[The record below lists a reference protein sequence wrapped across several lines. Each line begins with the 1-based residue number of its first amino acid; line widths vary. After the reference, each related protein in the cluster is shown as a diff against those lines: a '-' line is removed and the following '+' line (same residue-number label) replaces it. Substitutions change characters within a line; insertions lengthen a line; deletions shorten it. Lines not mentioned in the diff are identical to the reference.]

1 MKDLAAVILTGDG
14 AGFRGKLHGARFA
27 GSKLSPEV
35 SHPVLLPCL
44 LCIHFFDMR
53 SSLHRLLP
61 SSACVPLFVL
71 LAFSP
76 LNADPSFKTPVTFE
90 EADRRAG
97 EILAKMKLE
106 EKVQLITGSNN
117 FYIKGFPQYGMP
129 DLMMSD
135 ATAGVHI
142 RNNLPQHMEKST
154 AFPVPIAL
162 TATWNPSLAY
172 AYAHSVGE
180 ECRAGGI
187 AFLLGPGM
195 DVYRIAQCG
204 RNFEYFGEDPFLASR
219 MIERYVTGVLDT
231 GTIPTLKHFIANE
244 TDFYR
249 RTSNSIV
256 DERTL
261 HEINLP
267 PFKAGVAAGAMAVMT
282 SYNQLNGEYCGQSE
296 YVITQLLRKE
306 LGYRWLV
313 MSDWWSVWD
322 AEKII
327 KSGQDLEMPGEKY
340 LRADAL
346 RLVTEGKVPVA
357 DIDRMCREI
366 MRTCI
371 AMGLYDRPVKDEYF
385 LRTLPEHKEIARQ
398 TGREAV
404 VLLKNDGILPV
415 RKDSA
420 KKILLTGLFVEN
432 LARGG
437 GSADVDGYDVVTLL
451 QALQDTYGSHIEYV
465 KAPTDDQLRSADLV
479 FLSTGTFDSEGWD
492 HTFALPEKDEQTV
505 RHAVELNPRT
515 VVIVNA
521 GSGIQMTGW
530 NDRAAA
536 IVYGWYPGQE
546 GNRGLA
552 EILSGQISPSGKL
565 PFTIEKRFE
574 DSPGASYIP
583 TGEKLYSGWEQDN
596 NMAHPINNIAYK
608 EGVFVGY
615 RWYESK
621 KIQPLYAF
629 GHGLSY
635 TKFEYSKLNVSP
647 AAIRPDGRVAV
658 EVLVKNVGSTSGA
671 EIVQFYAHEAH
682 APLPRPEKELKGF
695 AKVSLKPGES
705 QIVRVRIEASELG
718 YWDVKTHGWITD
730 SGDYELAIASAS
742 DDVRLHGAVHV
753 E

>member
-1 MKDLAAVILTGDG
+1 MFTE
-14 AGFRGKLHGARFA
+14 F
-27 GSKLSPEV
+27 
-35 SHPVLLPCL
+35 VLLNELCSVFFR
-44 LCIHFFDMR
+44 CIHFPNMR
-53 SSLHRLLP
+53 PLTLRSFIPSAFFIAGVLSLPHTHLQ
-61 SSACVPLFVL
+61 AE
-71 LAFSP
+71 
-76 LNADPSFKTPVTFE
+76 PSFKTPVSYK

-97 EILAKMKLE
+97 EILAKMKVD
-106 EKVQLITGSNN
+106 EKVQLITGWNG
-117 FYIKGFPQYGMP
+117 FYVKGFPQYGMP
-129 DLMMSD
+129 DLFMSD

-142 RNNLPQHMEKST
+142 RNNLAQHMEKST
-154 AFPVPIAL
+154 AFPVPIGLA
-162 TATWNPSLAY
+162 ATWNPGLAY

-195 DVYRIAQCG
+195 DLYRIAQCG
-204 RNFEYFGEDPFLASR
+204 RNFEYFGEDPYLSSR
-219 MIERYVTGVLDT
+219 MIERYVAGVLDT

-244 TDFYR
+244 TDYYR

-296 YVITQLLRKE
+296 YVIKQLLRKE
-306 LGYRWLV
+306 LGYKWLV
-313 MSDWWSVWD
+313 MTDWWSVWD

-327 KSGQDLEMPGEKY
+327 NSGQDLEMPGEKY
-340 LRADAL
+340 LKADAL
-346 RLVTEGKVPVA
+346 RLVTEGKAPMSEL
-357 DIDRMCREI
+357 DRMCREI

-385 LRTLPEHKEIARQ
+385 LRTLPQHKEVARQ
-398 TGREAV
+398 TGRESI

-415 RKDSA
+415 RKDA
-420 KKILLTGLFVEN
+420 TKRILLTGIFVEQ

-437 GSADVDGYDVVTLL
+437 GSADVDGYDIVTLL
-451 QALQDTYGSHIEYV
+451 QALSDTYGSEIEYV
-465 KAPTDDQLRSADLV
+465 KAPSDEQLRKADLV

-492 HTFALPEKDEQTV
+492 HTFSLPDRDEQVV
-505 RHAVELNPRT
+505 RHTVELNPHT
-515 VVIVNA
+515 VVIVN
-521 GSGIQMTGW
+521 SGGGVNMSAW

-536 IVYGWYPGQE
+536 IIYAWYPGQE

-552 EILSGQISPSGKL
+552 EILAGETSPSGKL

-574 DSPGASYIP
+574 DSPGYGYIP
-583 TGEKLYSGWEQDN
+583 ANEKLYTGWEQDN
-596 NMAHPINNIAYK
+596 NMSHPMNNIVYK

-615 RWYESK
+615 RWYEAK
-621 KIQPLYAF
+621 KITPLYAF

-635 TKFEYSKLNVSP
+635 TKFEYSKLSVSP
-647 AAIRPDGRVAV
+647 ATIRSDGRVAV
-658 EVLVKNVGSTSGA
+658 EVLVKNVGLTPGA
-671 EIVQFYAHEAH
+671 EIVQIYAHEKN

-705 QIVRVRIEASELG
+705 QIVRVRIEASDLG
-718 YWDVKTHGWITD
+718 YWDVKTHGWVTD
-730 SGDYELAIASAS
+730 SGDYDFDIASAS
-742 DDVRLHGAVHV
+742 DDIRLHGTVHV
-753 E
+753 D

>member
-1 MKDLAAVILTGDG
+1 
-14 AGFRGKLHGARFA
+14 
-27 GSKLSPEV
+27 
-35 SHPVLLPCL
+35 
-44 LCIHFFDMR
+44 MR
-53 SSLHRLLP
+53 SLTLGSLIP
-61 SSACVPLFVL
+61 SALFVVCVVS
-71 LAFSP
+71 SP
-76 LNADPSFKTPVTFE
+76 PSRLQAEPSFKTPVTYE
-90 EADRRAG
+90 DADRRAG
-97 EILAKMKLE
+97 EILAKMKVD
-106 EKVQLITGSNN
+106 EKVQLITGSNG

-129 DLMMSD
+129 DLFMSD

-154 AFPVPIAL
+154 AFPVPIGLA
-162 TATWNPSLAY
+162 ATWNPGLAY

-195 DVYRIAQCG
+195 DVYRISQCG

-219 MIERYVTGVLDT
+219 MIERYVAGVLDT

-244 TDFYR
+244 TDYFR

-267 PFKAGVAAGAMAVMT
+267 PFKAGIAAGAMAVMT
-282 SYNQLNGEYCGQSE
+282 SYNQLNGEYSGQSE
-296 YVITQLLRKE
+296 YAIKGLLRKE

-313 MSDWWSVWD
+313 MTDWWSVWD
-322 AEKII
+322 AEKIMN
-327 KSGQDLEMPGEKY
+327 SGQDLEMPGEKY
-340 LRADAL
+340 LKADAL
-346 RLVTEGKVPVA
+346 RLVTEGRVPMA
-357 DIDRMCREI
+357 ELDRMCREI
-366 MRTCI
+366 IRTCI

-385 LRTLPEHKEIARQ
+385 LKTLPQHKEVARQ
-398 TGREAV
+398 TGRESV

-420 KKILLTGLFVEN
+420 KKILLTGIFVEQ

-451 QALQDTYGSHIEYV
+451 QALHDMYGSQIEYV
-465 KAPTDDQLRSADLV
+465 KTPTDDQLRKADLV

-492 HTFALPEKDEQTV
+492 HTFSLPDKDEQAV
-505 RHAVELNPRT
+505 RHTVELNPHT
-515 VVIVNA
+515 VVIVN
-521 GSGIQMTGW
+521 SGGGINMSAW

-536 IVYGWYPGQE
+536 IVYAWYPGQE

-552 EILSGQISPSGKL
+552 EVLSGETSPSGKL

-574 DSPGASYIP
+574 DSPGYGYTPAN
-583 TGEKLYSGWEQDN
+583 EKLYTGWEQDN
-596 NMAHPINNIAYK
+596 NMSHPINNIIYK

-615 RWYESK
+615 RWYEAK
-621 KIQPLYAF
+621 KIAPLYAF

-635 TKFEYSKLNVSP
+635 TKFEYSKLSVSP
-647 AAIRPDGRVAV
+647 TAIRPDGRVAV
-658 EVLVKNVGSTSGA
+658 EVLVKNVGSTAGA
-671 EIVQFYAHEAH
+671 EIVQVYAHEKN

-695 AKVSLKPGES
+695 AKVTLKPGES
-705 QIVRVRIEASELG
+705 QVVRVRIEASDLG
-718 YWDVKTHGWITD
+718 YWDVKTHGWMTD
-730 SGDYELAIASAS
+730 SGDYDFDIAAAS
-742 DDVRLHGAVHV
+742 DDVRLHGSVHV
-753 E
+753 D